1 MVMYNDRHS
10 LDIYDEF
17 HLNYYVYEIVGK
29 WMLIG
34 LIKNEDNQVV
44 QQHCVADANTKEE
57 LQVWAD
63 IHGII
68 VEKA

>member
-1 MVMYNDRHS
+1 
-10 LDIYDEF
+10 
-17 HLNYYVYEIVGK
+17 
-29 WMLIG
+29 MLIG

-44 QQHCVADANTKEE
+44 QQHYVADANTKEE